1 MKALSVRQPWASMI
15 ASGEKTIE
23 TRVWSTE
30 YRGPLLICATKK
42 PVIDELPVGIALC
55 IVELV
60 DCRPMTEEDQVKAC
74 CEIYP
79 RAQSFVLDHLRSV
92 EPFPVKGQLG
102 FFDVDVTT
110 IEVTT

>member
-1 MKALSVRQPWASMI
+1 MKALSIQQPWASMI
-15 ASGEKTIE
+15 ASGIKTIE

-42 PVIDELPVGIALC
+42 PEVDGLPVGVALC

-60 DCRPMTEEDQVKAC
+60 DCRTMTEEDQVKAC

-79 RAQSFVLDHLRSV
+79 RAHSFVLKRLRSV

-102 FFDVDVTT
+102 FFDV
-110 IEVTT
+110 EVPA